1 MTIAMADDYFAQ
13 PPRRRKAGAARA
25 APVQSLI
32 HLRVCDSGAVSLC
45 GLSRFP
51 VTLERDQWRR
61 LLAMADE
68 LRAFVEADEGPPGPN
83 A

>member
-1 MTIAMADDYFAQ
+1 MPDDYFAK
-13 PPRRRKAGAARA
+13 PPRRAKPGATRA
-25 APVQSLI
+25 APAQSLV

-61 LLAMADE
+61 LLAMAE
-68 LRAFVEADEGPPGPN
+68 QIRTFVEADEGRID
-83 A
+83 ADA